1 MTKFW
6 IKIKS
11 YWKFHSIH
19 FAKSSIHQRWYPPP
33 AMLPLYW
40 VTILVEKKQRMYSL
54 IHFPQNQPGKHK
66 QRAWQI
72 LRVQTVLPSAD
83 GKGQSSP
90 ASKQC
95 PRAKTSSA
103 ITLRSRMGC
112 LNLTLMS
119 TCFVDASWSLG
130 TMVSKVLSVLCITQF
145 RVLCFLGFYYSC
157 RSSINMTV
165 SDLKSWDIVHCN
177 RVQAW
182 DDKTGPGS
190 RTNINSFHGY
200 KQLPHGQLKKY
211 RAQQNCFRSNMQS
224 KKQVFRLHK
233 THSTWQIG
241 MWHGLTWEA
250 LELVGWVL
258 HECIEE
264 RDLKHGHT
272 GATMVE
278 QVDFVWTEDGRTAP
292 ARNISHWNLQR

>member
-1 MTKFW
+1 MDQN
-6 IKIKS
+6 KILLKISQHPLCKKQYPSKMVSSPS
-11 YWKFHSIH
+11 YVTTLLGYHSGG
-19 FAKSSIHQRWYPPP
+19 
-33 AMLPLYW
+33 
-40 VTILVEKKQRMYSL
+40 KKQRMYSL

-165 SDLKSWDIVHCN
+165 SDLKS
-177 RVQAW
+177 
-182 DDKTGPGS
+182 
-190 RTNINSFHGY
+190 
-200 KQLPHGQLKKY
+200 
-211 RAQQNCFRSNMQS
+211 
-224 KKQVFRLHK
+224 
-233 THSTWQIG
+233 
-241 MWHGLTWEA
+241 
-250 LELVGWVL
+250 
-258 HECIEE
+258 
-264 RDLKHGHT
+264 
-272 GATMVE
+272 
-278 QVDFVWTEDGRTAP
+278 
-292 ARNISHWNLQR
+292 